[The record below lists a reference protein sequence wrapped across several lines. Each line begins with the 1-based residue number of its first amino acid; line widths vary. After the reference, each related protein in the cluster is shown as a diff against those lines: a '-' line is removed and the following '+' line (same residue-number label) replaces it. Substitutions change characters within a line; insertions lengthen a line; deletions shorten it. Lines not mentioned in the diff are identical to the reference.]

1 MKTKV
6 KYICSNCGYES
17 AKWMGK
23 CTRCDT
29 WDSFEEVIQEGK
41 HSKKLNL
48 QKKTNVKVH
57 QLSEIETGKEYRF
70 GTGIQEFDRVLGG
83 GIIPGSFVLIA
94 GDPGIGK
101 STLTL
106 QMTRELID
114 KKPLYITGEESLSQI
129 KHRAERLTNIPQ
141 NLNILAETE
150 LNIIIDAINSDDC
163 GIAIVDSIQSVY
175 LSDLDSTPGSFVQV
189 RECTSK
195 LMQLAKRLN
204 KPIFTIGHINKEGA
218 IAGPKILEH
227 MVDTVLQFE
236 GTKGMN
242 YRILRA
248 IKNRYGSTNEIG
260 IFEMFEKGL
269 SEVTNPSEYFLSNNT
284 ENVPGTV
291 TVSSTEGNRPLLLE
305 VQTLVSPTGYSV
317 PQRTTTGFD
326 NKRLQMILAVLE
338 KKLGAMFFKNDVFLN
353 IAGGLK
359 VNDTSTD
366 LGVAVS
372 LLSSL
377 NNIPI
382 PKDTI
387 VIGEIGLTGEVRP
400 VSALEN
406 KLKEAEKLGYKQ
418 AIIPNVKKLGFSPKK
433 LKVNKI
439 SKLEEAIEKLG
450 L

>member
-23 CTRCDT
+23 CTRCDS
-29 WDSFEEVIQEGK
+29 WDSFDEVLQEGK

-48 QKKTNVKVH
+48 KKKTNVKVH
-57 QLSEIETGKEYRF
+57 KLADIETGKEYRF
-70 GTGIQEFDRVLGG
+70 GTGINEFDRVLGG

-150 LNIIIDAINSDDC
+150 LNVIIDAINSDDC

-204 KPIFTIGHINKEGA
+204 KPIFTIGHINKDGA

-236 GTKGMN
+236 GTKGQN

-269 SEVTNPSEYFLSNNT
+269 TEVTNPSEYFLSNNT
-284 ENVPGTV
+284 DNTPGTV

-305 VQTLVSPTGYSV
+305 AQTLVSPTGYSV

-382 PKDTI
+382 AKDTI

-406 KLKEAEKLGYKQ
+406 KLKEAEKLGFSS
-418 AIIPNVKKLGFSPKK
+418 AIVPNVKKMGFEPKK
-433 LKVNKI
+433 LNVIKI